1 MRSARA
7 SLALL
12 VTATAL
18 ATSCAASDASVT
30 VQIPSAVL
38 DQTEWV
44 EVGFIAGGCPPATEL
59 VEGLPP
65 GATTGR
71 VAFRKDDPKKPAIGL
86 VPVGKWGA
94 AATARDAQ
102 CTVLAAGCSPV
113 ELGSSRSVTIAL
125 GPVTSPVG
133 ACGAGTVCSYGRC
146 VPPTTPDD
154 PSVGA
159 DCSLTLMGA
168 GPLGNPLAQETQ
180 VGSPAV
186 VPTATGFLIAYREF
200 EPLSGIGRLTLYPV
214 DVGGA
219 ALPAHTETL
228 AGRCP
233 GADETDAVGL
243 AVSNDKGL
251 GVLARSP
258 CMSKSGYDLWG
269 VTTSADVSGYNVD
282 NAANGATLALS
293 PAKAVA
299 ALPSGNWLVGVR
311 VDGTSLL
318 QTTDGKVASKANDK
332 IGAAGDKGIWV
343 TTTSSLVAV
352 LAAGPSKAAV
362 PEGGLPEGG
371 LGGNVLRLTVAPAST
386 ALGSLPAATE
396 LSGSWGSLAALGN
409 RVVVV
414 SDGGASTGKPVAYTA
429 FDLVGNSAQK
439 KVEDG
444 FNTDSL
450 RGPPIW
456 ADVALAKDFMFV
468 AVEQPG
474 AISLT
479 AFDHATTV
487 PVLKRTLS
495 FGDDPRLPSLK
506 AVRDGRIAVAASDT
520 RVAVV
525 WASGTTLDP
534 NDPVGGYAVF
544 ACR

>member
-1 MRSARA
+1 MNAAGRTAF
-7 SLALL
+7 ALG
-12 VTATAL
+12 AL
-18 ATSCAASDASVT
+18 AALGTSCSASDASVT

-38 DQTEWV
+38 GQTEWV
-44 EVGFIAGGCPPATEL
+44 EVGFLPGGCPPTTTL
-59 VEGLPP
+59 VEGLPA

-71 VAFRKDDPKKPAIGL
+71 VAFHKDDPKRPAIGL
-86 VPVGKWGA
+86 IPTGRYGA

-102 CTVLAAGCSPV
+102 CAVLAAGCAPID
-113 ELGSSRSVTIAL
+113 LGSSRGVTIPLA
-125 GPVTSPVG
+125 PVSSPVG
-133 ACGAGTVCSYGRC
+133 ACSAGTVCSYGRC

-159 DCSLTLMGA
+159 DCSLALMGA

-214 DVGGA
+214 DQGGA
-219 ALPAHTETL
+219 ALPAHSETL

-243 AVSNDKGL
+243 AVAGDKGL
-251 GVLARSP
+251 TVLARSP
-258 CMSKSGYDLWG
+258 CQGKSGYDLFS
-269 VTTSADVSGYNVD
+269 VSTAADVTFYSVD

-293 PAKAVA
+293 PAKSVA
-299 ALPSGNWLVGVR
+299 PLPSGAWLVGLR

-318 QTTDGKVASKANDK
+318 QTTDGKLAAKANDK
-332 IGAAGDKGIWV
+332 IGAAGDTGIWV

-352 LAAGPSKAAV
+352 LAAGKSKIAIPDGGA
-362 PEGGLPEGG
+362 PEAGANDP
-371 LGGNVLRLTVAPAST
+371 VLRLTVAPTST
-386 ALGSLPAATE
+386 PLASLPAAIE
-396 LSGSWGSLAALGN
+396 LPGAWGSVAALGN

-414 SDGGASTGKPVAYTA
+414 GDGSSSGKPVAYTA
-429 FDLVGNSAQK
+429 FDLVGTVAQK

-444 FNTDSL
+444 FSTESL
-450 RGPPIW
+450 QGKPIS
-456 ADVALAKDFMFV
+456 ADVALVKDMMFV
-468 AVEQPG
+468 AVEQSG
-474 AISLT
+474 AISLV
-479 AFDHATTV
+479 AFEHATTV

-495 FGDDPRLPSLK
+495 LGDDPRLPSVK
-506 AVRDGRIAVAASDT
+506 NVRDGRIAVAASDT
-520 RVAVV
+520 RVVVV
-525 WASGTTLDP
+525 WASGTTLAP
-534 NDPVGGYAVF
+534 NDPVGGYAVY